1 MSSFNV
7 VPLKAFN
14 DNYIWCL
21 INGASCTVVDPGD
34 AEPVLKYCKINGLT
48 LTDILVT
55 HHHWD
60 HTNGLSD
67 LLNAFPLVNI
77 YGPKNDNIA
86 HVTMQLAEGDEIDL
100 AELGESF
107 RVMEVPGHT
116 LDHIA
121 YYGDIGLFCGDTLFS
136 AGCGRL
142 FEGTSQQMHQSLNKL
157 SELPEQTLVYCAH
170 EYTLANIKFAEQ
182 VEPNNE
188 ALHSYKGWAESQ
200 RIELKPTLPSTIGQQ
215 IAINPFLRSHRAEV
229 KSNAQK
235 YSGTKLK
242 AEQDIFAVLRGW
254 KDNF

>member
-1 MSSFNV
+1 MSSVKV

-14 DNYIWCL
+14 DNYIWCGV
-21 INGASCTVVDPGD
+21 NGDSCMVVDPGE
-34 AEPVLKYCKINGLT
+34 AEPVLKYCKLNGLT

-60 HTNGLSD
+60 HTNGLSE
-67 LLNAFPLVNI
+67 LLNTFPHVNI
-77 YGPKNDNIA
+77 YGPKNDKIA
-86 HVTMQLAEGDEIDL
+86 HITVQLAEGDEI
-100 AELGESF
+100 ELSEFDVSF
-107 RVMEVPGHT
+107 KVLEVPGHT

-121 YYGDIGLFCGDTLFS
+121 YYGELGLFCGDTLFS

-142 FEGTSQQMHQSLNKL
+142 FEGTPQQMHQSLSKL
-157 SELPEQTLVYCAH
+157 SALPEQTPVYCTH

-188 ALHSYKGWAESQ
+188 DLITYKGWAESQ
-200 RIELKPTLPSTIGQQ
+200 RVELKPTLPSTIGQQ
-215 IAINPFLRSHRAEV
+215 IAINPFLRGHSVEV

-235 YSGTKLK
+235 YSGKNLK
-242 AEQDIFAVLRGW
+242 AEADIFAVLRGW